1 MAFKEKGPLSGGLKK
16 IGGQARISIRC
27 REIPG
32 LDDIHH
38 PHGIVLGSV
47 SRAIGRAHF
56 LEASADV
63 ATNMET
69 QKSHKNATCVWAP
82 TTRKA
87 GPGVRL
93 QFVPE
98 FGLFF
103 LCSVVLEFSVDA
115 PRRFWR
121 IPLPMNVATTRS
133 KLTNAGCL
141 FRFYEEKKGLL
152 RF

>member
-69 QKSHKNATCVWAP
+69 QKNHKNATCVWAP

-103 LCSVVLEFSVDA
+103 FVQCG
-115 PRRFWR
+115 P
-121 IPLPMNVATTRS
+121 
-133 KLTNAGCL
+133 
-141 FRFYEEKKGLL
+141 
-152 RF
+152 